1 MSLTHRIAELER
13 ELSKE
18 QTEVE
23 LRMARV
29 RAIAHELRELKG
41 LASPGGPLTEV
52 ALTDAIVR
60 ILRAGSGFGPKSIQA
75 ELLAA
80 GRDVPLNK
88 VTATL
93 TYLVK
98 QQRVSRTGRGEY
110 MAT

>member
-1 MSLTHRIAELER
+1 MGLPQRIAELER
-13 ELSKE
+13 ELAEAQSDI
-18 QTEVE
+18 E
-23 LRMARV
+23 LRMARL
-29 RAIAHELRELKG
+29 RALAHELKELKG
-41 LASPGGPLTEV
+41 LAQLRGPIKDA
-52 ALTDAIVR
+52 ALTDAILQL
-60 ILRAGSGFGPKSIQA
+60 LRNSAVLSPTQIQTQLA
-75 ELLAA
+75 AA